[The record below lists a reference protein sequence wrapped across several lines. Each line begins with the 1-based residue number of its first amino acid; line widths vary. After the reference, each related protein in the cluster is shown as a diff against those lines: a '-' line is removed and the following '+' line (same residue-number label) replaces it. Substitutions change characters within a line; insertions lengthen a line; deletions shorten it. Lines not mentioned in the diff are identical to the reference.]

1 MCGKFNMKLQ
11 CQGFTSASSA
21 RTSRVMLKPRS
32 SYGLASFISKARLVT
47 DRLIRYSLV
56 SFAMTVAMPSS
67 NAVGQ
72 SVSEP
77 DEPIM
82 SANTASTPG
91 VSNFVGAK
99 WPGPIIYIADLSGR
113 LGTVELATGKVV
125 ALGNLGR
132 QLTDITF
139 CPNQKLYGVSF
150 THLYEITRSPLTL
163 RQIGSFGSL
172 GINALTC
179 DRQNRLIAH
188 SNTVSRLY
196 RLSLTTGAATLIG
209 NTGVYRS
216 AGDLVFHE
224 QDLLLTSTAN
234 SIVDLNPANG
244 SVQGNVFHGISNLY
258 GLISIGPNELIGCAG
273 TNVYRVNRTT
283 GATSLL
289 GNYVSAGLG
298 SCAGAAFN
306 GNFR

>member
-1 MCGKFNMKLQ
+1 MKPQ
-11 CQGFTSASSA
+11 YQGLVSAVSEGTA
-21 RTSRVMLKPRS
+21 RVMVKPHCFYR
-32 SYGLASFISKARLVT
+32 LASFVSQARLLAH
-47 DRLIRYSLV
+47 RLLRYSLM
-56 SFAMTVAMPSS
+56 SLAIAVAMPTS

-72 SVSEP
+72 SMSEP
-77 DEPIM
+77 DDPIA

-91 VSNFVGAK
+91 VSSFVGAK
-99 WPGPIIYIADLSGR
+99 WPGPIIYIVDLSGR

-125 ALGNLGR
+125 ALGALGR
-132 QLTDITF
+132 QLTDIAF

-188 SNTVSRLY
+188 SNTLSSLY

-289 GNYVSAGLG
+289 GTYVSAGLG
-298 SCAGAAFN
+298 SCYGAAFN